1 MSSTWSRRIDPG
13 IRSPYLWTMTSLNRA
28 ILSDAEL
35 LARLV
40 GFDSTSRY
48 SNLPIAEF
56 ICDYLDR
63 PGIRIEKNPSPEGD
77 KTNLVVS
84 LGPPVDPQ
92 ARDGLV
98 LSGHMDVVP
107 AEEPE
112 WESDPFE
119 LRETDEGFYG
129 RGSADM
135 KGFVALAINAAARA
149 EPERLKHPL
158 VLVLTYDEEVGTVGA
173 RHFSESWEEPL
184 PRAAVI
190 GEPTS
195 LRAVRMHKGHTSLRL
210 TFEGV
215 SAHSGYPHLGRSAVE
230 PAARAVSALA
240 ELRAELESEACP
252 NREHFPEVPFVA
264 LNVGTIN
271 GGKAVNVVPDQC
283 VVRFGFRVLPGMESA
298 PILERVRRTVAE
310 AVGDAPYSLG
320 IVNESPPLLLE
331 EDSAIYGA
339 VQELIGQDE
348 TLSASYATDGGWL
361 KQAGLDCVIFG
372 PGTIEVAHKP
382 NEWMPK
388 DEFARAVGYI
398 DHLLGRFCLDRGRAS
413 TSGVTSP

>member
-1 MSSTWSRRIDPG
+1 
-13 IRSPYLWTMTSLNRA
+13 MTSPRPT
-28 ILSDAEL
+28 LSDAEL

-63 PGIRIEKNPSPEGD
+63 PGVRVEKNPSAAGD
-77 KTNLVVS
+77 KTNLVVR
-84 LGPPVDPQ
+84 LGPDVEPTRR
-92 ARDGLV
+92 AGLT

-119 LRETDEGFYG
+119 LRETGDGYYG
-129 RGSADM
+129 RGAADM
-135 KGFVALAINAAARA
+135 KGFVALAVNLAART
-149 EPERLKHPL
+149 EPARLTHPL

-173 RHFSESWEEPL
+173 RHFAETWTEPL
-184 PRAAVI
+184 PRATVI

-195 LRAVRMHKGHTSLRL
+195 LRAVRLHKGHVSLRC

-230 PAARAVSALA
+230 PAARVICALA
-240 ELRAELESEACP
+240 ELRQALENEVCP
-252 NREHFPEVPFVA
+252 HREHFPEVPYVA
-264 LNVGTIN
+264 LNVGQVE
-271 GGKAVNVVPDQC
+271 GGKAVNVIPDSC
-283 VVRFGFRVLPGMESA
+283 VVRFGFRPLPGMA
-298 PILERVRRTVAE
+298 ATPLVERVRRTVAE
-310 AVGDAPYSLG
+310 AAGDAPYRLEL
-320 IVNESPPLLLE
+320 VNESPPLLLDE
-331 EDSAIYGA
+331 TSEVYGA
-339 VQELIGQDE
+339 VCGLVGQRE

-361 KQAGLDCVIFG
+361 QRAGLDCVIFG

-388 DEFARAVGYI
+388 DEFARAAGYLERLR
-398 DHLLGRFCLDRGRAS
+398 DRFCIADGR
-413 TSGVTSP
+413 